1 MNEEKERLKEILSGG
16 KNMKR
21 NILDIQG
28 LKVGQ
33 AENTAAKT
41 GVTVVIAEKGAVCGV
56 DVRGA
61 APFLKTPS
69 GKPSFP
75 PHTVCSRNESLPL

>member
-33 AENTAAKT
+33 AEIGKDTVRKMRSSILFLGALLGRT
-41 GVTVVIAEKGAVCGV
+41 GKAVLGRKETCPLRCGQQ
-56 DVRGA
+56 
-61 APFLKTPS
+61 
-69 GKPSFP
+69 
-75 PHTVCSRNESLPL
+75 ES

>member
-1 MNEEKERLKEILSGG
+1 
-16 KNMKR
+16 MKR

-41 GVTVVIAEKGAVCGV
+41 GVTVVIAEKGAV
-56 DVRGA
+56 
-61 APFLKTPS
+61 
-69 GKPSFP
+69 
-75 PHTVCSRNESLPL
+75 